1 MQTIT
6 KINEDFLDVLSP
18 DETALDNIKVSEDEM
33 DTARHYRRKLRIHFC
48 CDDDETELDISTIA
62 RNSQHKLNWLLQ
74 TAQGI
79 VEHSPVLVKTFDAR
93 ISRLER
99 IQCEHDNDDSDIE
112 SLFFFEFYIT
122 DNFKSNESVLRFFH
136 TISKIIWSYTETSD
150 AHLDFE
156 EFDAFEGQ
164 WCVQPEVEAFSEFC
178 DEDLMTSNTTSIWQ
192 YYKFMMRYHLDS
204 KTWKILTS
212 YVSPE
217 LYVWDFLEE
226 CSKLDGRATFKAS
239 NKDSMLEKSIQ
250 EMTLCDLSWVLDKDE
265 YEDVIFY
272 NCTASSD
279 AEEEFT
285 VWDQVDRQYIINELH
300 GFKGMKPTQFGY
312 NFYNH
317 TCTLYLY
324 MGCYWIKNVHVHLAI
339 SVFIPYEEAER
350 CEKIC
355 RAVFGQI
362 PSYFPSSK

>member
-1 MQTIT
+1 
-6 KINEDFLDVLSP
+6 
-18 DETALDNIKVSEDEM
+18 
-33 DTARHYRRKLRIHFC
+33 
-48 CDDDETELDISTIA
+48 
-62 RNSQHKLNWLLQ
+62 
-74 TAQGI
+74 
-79 VEHSPVLVKTFDAR
+79 
-93 ISRLER
+93 
-99 IQCEHDNDDSDIE
+99 
-112 SLFFFEFYIT
+112 
-122 DNFKSNESVLRFFH
+122 
-136 TISKIIWSYTETSD
+136 
-150 AHLDFE
+150 
-156 EFDAFEGQ
+156 
-164 WCVQPEVEAFSEFC
+164 
-178 DEDLMTSNTTSIWQ
+178 
-192 YYKFMMRYHLDS
+192 MRYHLDS

-226 CSKLDGRATFKAS
+226 CSKLNGRATFKAS

-250 EMTLCDLSWVLDKDE
+250 ELTFCDLSWVLDKDE

-285 VWDQVDRQYIINELH
+285 VWDPVYRQYIINELH